1 MLHTKT
7 AETRWSSGYSELM
20 FRHILC
26 HHHYWQWHRPGV
38 IRARMLVTQRQF
50 CMTSSKHAKTD
61 KSAQIRESKFSSMTQ
76 YDSFACY
83 LAMTPRLTKVLPIQ
97 TNASFAKMSNSSIQN
112 FSLDW
117 KIYVKESYF
126 SSVSISVSQCHMC
139 KMYIFQESLSHIA
152 EKARI
157 FVTVTPLSQIARKKE
172 N

>member
-1 MLHTKT
+1 
-7 AETRWSSGYSELM
+7 
-20 FRHILC
+20 
-26 HHHYWQWHRPGV
+26 
-38 IRARMLVTQRQF
+38 
-50 CMTSSKHAKTD
+50 
-61 KSAQIRESKFSSMTQ
+61 
-76 YDSFACY
+76 
-83 LAMTPRLTKVLPIQ
+83 MTPRLTKVLPIQ

-172 N
+172 NWFCVTYTWNVGWWLWARIVAMGIISCAHWYKANCKHACNHYAHYLPPPNDDNSFWSKDCAFYEM